1 LLENISSFLGVG
13 RIKYT
18 LEQIGVEKV
27 DEVMEIVN
35 SLSHKNV
42 YRLQFNKMAEAEEAV
57 FRDVFQKIQ
66 DKYRFIY

>member
-1 LLENISSFLGVG
+1 M
-13 RIKYT
+13 
-18 LEQIGVEKV
+18 
-27 DEVMEIVN
+27 DETMEIVN

-42 YRLQFNKMAEAEEAV
+42 YRLQFNKMAEAEETV